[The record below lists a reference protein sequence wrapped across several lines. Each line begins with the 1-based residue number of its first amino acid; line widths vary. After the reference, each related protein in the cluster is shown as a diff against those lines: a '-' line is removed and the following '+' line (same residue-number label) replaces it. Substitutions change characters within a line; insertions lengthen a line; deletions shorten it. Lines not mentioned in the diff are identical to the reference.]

1 MRRWETSTKSHT
13 MTYRTFSLSIHPTNG
28 SISEEAKGAYNIIP
42 ANLTA
47 RSVKSHSCKLLKKI
61 NKASKSRSM
70 GCRKGKIR
78 LQHGGMP
85 ISIRLRLNGT
95 WKHVKNFPISVTGI
109 KNAYTIFGPNIG
121 SLRGKTVRKTETVML
136 DYMAIPKQI
145 KYKMK
150 TIELTVDVMFV
161 YNTLFVISLGKIL
174 NSPQSRIWWIVNQ
187 LPY

>member
-1 MRRWETSTKSHT
+1 
-13 MTYRTFSLSIHPTNG
+13 MTWGEFSLSIHPTNG
-28 SISEEAKGAYNIIP
+28 YIYEESKGAYNIIP

-47 RSVKSHSCKLLKKI
+47 RSVKSHSWKLLKKI

-95 WKHVKNFPISVTGI
+95 WKHVKNFPISVTSI

-121 SLRGKTVRKTETVML
+121 SLRGKTVIKTETVML

-161 YNTLFVISLGKIL
+161 NNIPFVISLRKIL
-174 NSPQSRIWWIVNQ
+174 NSPQSRMWWIVKQ